1 MSRAKG
7 PTYIVPFRRRREKT
21 TDYRKR
27 LGLVKSGVPRMV
39 VRRSNKHVI
48 IQLVEFQPNGD
59 KVLVSVNS
67 KKLAKFKWA
76 SRCNLPTAYLSG
88 FYAGLLAKKAGIK
101 DFVLD
106 IGLTPP
112 IVGGLPFAAQMG
124 AIDAGLASPHGEN
137 IVDPERIK
145 GAHIEALANS
155 LTDAE
160 YKKRFASYL
169 KEGFDP
175 KKFTALFES
184 AKGAIAKE

>member
-7 PTYIVPFRRRREKT
+7 PTYIVPFRRRREKV
-21 TDYRKR
+21 TDYKKR
-27 LGLVKSGVPRMV
+27 LALVKSGVPRMV
-39 VRRSNKHVI
+39 VRRSNKHVL

-106 IGLTPP
+106 IGLVPP
-112 IVGGLPFAAQMG
+112 IVGGLPFAAQLG
-124 AIDAGLASPHGEN
+124 AVDAGLESPHGEN
-137 IVDPERIK
+137 TVDPERLK

-155 LTDAE
+155 LSDAE
-160 YKKRFASYL
+160 YKKRFSSYL

-184 AKGAIAKE
+184 TKEAIAKE